1 MDLRK
6 NFPVHQLTIFQNF
19 DVDILIII
27 YIIENMKI
35 EQFDSIEKYKEFLE
49 KYLKKIDSVREYDI
63 YLHYID
69 VFNRDFTNYQTNDAE
84 KVLKEKVNLIL
95 NNGLLL
101 NNNSYSSVRYT
112 SINGTSKFI
121 TETKNPDLEQIINY
135 DYNQTDKNKN
145 RAVIML
151 AIPKFINYF
160 GKKIEFSAFERV
172 HDLFSKEFQENKK
185 LKECYDFSKFDID
198 MRHTK
203 FSLFDCTLKDCVP
216 TTFILG
222 AHYIKPSENTV
233 TFIEN
238 DKFLANLNK
247 EEIQDLSMNYQDKLQ
262 QLGLKKDASNALDL
276 IVNKSKEDNHYY
288 NQLLWEEI

>member
-1 MDLRK
+1 
-6 NFPVHQLTIFQNF
+6 
-19 DVDILIII
+19 
-27 YIIENMKI
+27 MKI

-49 KYLKKIDSVREYDI
+49 KYLKNIDSVREYDI

-69 VFNRDFTNYQTNDAE
+69 VFNKDFTNYQTNDAE

-95 NNGLLL
+95 NNGLML

-160 GKKIEFSAFERV
+160 GKKIEFSAFEGV
-172 HDLFSKEFQENKK
+172 HDLLSKEFQENKK

-222 AHYIKPSENTV
+222 AHYIKPSENAA

-238 DKFLANLNK
+238 DKFIANLNK

-262 QLGLKKDASNALDL
+262 QLGLKKDASNVLDI